1 MTPARSPRIAIQLSL
16 NLKCKPC
23 AYVHPYT
30 PKLRFLSPSFPSFR
44 VLLCCP
50 HLESSSPLSVCPP
63 PPSHPLL
70 SMDSTPYPSPR
81 LPWEVIERVID
92 HSHCRPKTLLSFVLT
107 CRQLRPRAR
116 LAIFSRIRL
125 ESRDHVLAFVDF
137 LHKNPHMMPFVHS
150 IVVWPAYFEPDL
162 LRDLPN
168 LSEIWFSPKFHPTV
182 FDMQVLDEQ
191 DSGSD
196 PGYYARV
203 YPRNRFPDLHPH
215 TYSCFKRFGTHVRTL
230 HLSDLEFDNLD
241 SFARVILA
249 FPNITHL
256 ICNEVDVVEK
266 APSNG
271 EPLNIQDTIKR
282 WWSQGIKLSTLTVS
296 PPL

>member
-1 MTPARSPRIAIQLSL
+1 
-16 NLKCKPC
+16 
-23 AYVHPYT
+23 
-30 PKLRFLSPSFPSFR
+30 
-44 VLLCCP
+44 
-50 HLESSSPLSVCPP
+50 
-63 PPSHPLL
+63 
-70 SMDSTPYPSPR
+70 
-81 LPWEVIERVID
+81 
-92 HSHCRPKTLLSFVLT
+92 
-107 CRQLRPRAR
+107 
-116 LAIFSRIRL
+116 
-125 ESRDHVLAFVDF
+125 
-137 LHKNPHMMPFVHS
+137 
-150 IVVWPAYFEPDL
+150 
-162 LRDLPN
+162 
-168 LSEIWFSPKFHPTV
+168 
-182 FDMQVLDEQ
+182 MQVLDEQ